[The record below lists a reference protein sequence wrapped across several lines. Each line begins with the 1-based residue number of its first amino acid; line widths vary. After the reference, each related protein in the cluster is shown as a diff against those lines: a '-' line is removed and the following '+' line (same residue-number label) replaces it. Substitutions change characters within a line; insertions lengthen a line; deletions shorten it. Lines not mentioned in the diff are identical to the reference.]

1 MQQILELWQRLELKR
16 RVIIVGATVAVF
28 LAVLALSR
36 VATRPDMAL
45 LFAGLEAETSGEV
58 IAALEARGAIYEVR
72 GSSIYVNSQAR
83 DELRMTLAS
92 DGLPGNGSRGYEILD
107 SLSGFG
113 TTAQMFDS
121 AYWRAKEGELART
134 IAGGQSVRSA
144 RVHIAG
150 VDGSPFSRNL
160 RPTASVSVST
170 LNGTVSPQQAQAIR
184 HLVAG
189 AVSGLLP
196 EDVAVVDA
204 RGMLVSASGDQATPA
219 EDNADGMR
227 QRVQRLLEARVGQ
240 GNAIVELSVE
250 TVTERETIRERVID
264 PASRVAIST
273 DTEETS
279 GKENGSASG
288 VTVASNLPDS
298 GAAADGSSS
307 SQNTQ
312 SRERVNYEISET
324 QREISRE
331 PGSVRRLSVAVL
343 VNGTQSMSANG
354 TPQMQARSEEELDAL
369 KELVASAVGY
379 DASRGD
385 VITIKSMQF
394 EPLAPLPENT
404 VPGLLERLHFDGTA
418 LLKTGILAIVAL
430 VLGLFVLRPLF
441 SNARPPLP
449 APQQLGI
456 APRQMPGMSGSLPGL
471 TGEIDD
477 RENDLSN
484 LQAVNAHASTAVSTT
499 LRPSVAGA
507 LPTEAQLSRLKGV
520 ITGREQETVDVLRS
534 WLEEREDVA

>member
-1 MQQILELWQRLELKR
+1 KLGHTGGAHLGCQIAEKVVGEHLLLDR
-16 RVIIVGATVAVF
+16 REG
-28 LAVLALSR
+28 
-36 VATRPDMAL
+36 
-45 LFAGLEAETSGEV
+45 
-58 IAALEARGAIYEVR
+58 
-72 GSSIYVNSQAR
+72 
-83 DELRMTLAS
+83 
-92 DGLPGNGSRGYEILD
+92 
-107 SLSGFG
+107 
-113 TTAQMFDS
+113 
-121 AYWRAKEGELART
+121 GELART
-134 IAGGQSVRSA
+134 ITGGQSVRSA

-150 VDGSPFSRNL
+150 VEGSPFSRNL
-160 RPTASVSVST
+160 RPTASVSVTT

-204 RGMLVSASGDQATPA
+204 RGMLISASGDQATPA
-219 EDNADGMR
+219 DDTADGMR

-240 GNAIVELSVE
+240 GNAIVELSVD

-298 GAAADGSSS
+298 GSAADGTSS

-312 SRERVNYEISET
+312 SRERVSYEISET

-343 VNGTQSMSANG
+343 VNGTQSVGANG
-354 TPQMQARSEEELDAL
+354 TPQMEARSDEELAAL

-379 DASRGD
+379 DAARGD

-394 EPLAPLPENT
+394 EPMAPLPENT
-404 VPGLLERLHFDGTA
+404 VPGLLERFNFDGTA

-449 APQQLGI
+449 APPRLGV
-456 APRQMPGMSGSLPGL
+456 APRQQPGMSAPLPGL

-477 RENDLSN
+477 GENDLSN
-484 LQAVNAHASTAVSTT
+484 LQAVNAQAPTAVSTT
-499 LRPSVAGA
+499 VRPNVSGA
-507 LPTEAQLSRLKGV
+507 LPTEAQLSRLK
-520 ITGREQETVDVLRS
+520 
-534 WLEEREDVA
+534 